1 MRFKMYQL
9 YMHLIEKIIMIFTLN
24 KSLSL
29 LFTGLFKE
37 IAFCFFFA
45 AISQSL
51 LREGSILL
59 TLQDKSHLYLT
70 FIGSR

>member
-1 MRFKMYQL
+1 MR
-9 YMHLIEKIIMIFTLN
+9 LIEKIIMIFTLK

-29 LFTGLFKE
+29 LFIGLKK

-51 LREGSILL
+51 LGRGKHPFNF
-59 TLQDKSHLYLT
+59 T
-70 FIGSR
+70 R